1 MAYDGTLVNPG
12 NKNFLAP
19 VGFKFVIGRTPN
31 VDYFCQSASIP
42 EVSIGVR
49 DIPTPVKDY
58 SIPGD
63 KMTFGDLTIR
73 FLVDEDM
80 VNYLEIYKWL
90 KGLSNPDHQKNF
102 QKYLATVDEKGR
114 DTEFAKMFSD
124 ARLLVLNSNYRPNC
138 IVNFQELFPTV

>member
-80 VNYLEIYKWL
+80 VNYMEIYKWL

-102 QKYLATVDEKGR
+102 QKEILMIFK
-114 DTEFAKMFSD
+114 
-124 ARLLVLNSNYRPNC
+124 C
-138 IVNFQELFPTV
+138 ITMT